1 MTKGK
6 QKSARRLIVVSNRLP
21 FSVLVEN
28 GELVFRPSAGGL
40 ATGMAAALAGF
51 PREASL
57 VDNYI
62 WVGWPGSSIDEA
74 MKPILN
80 ERALNEFSAV
90 PVYLTEQEMDRFYL
104 GFCNKTI
111 WPLFHYFPSYTVYEE
126 EYWQQYKHVNER
138 FASAI
143 AEIVGPGDTVWI
155 HDYHFMLLPQMLRTR
170 FPSIP
175 IGFFLHIPFPSFEV
189 FRLLPGAWRR
199 EILEG
204 LVGADLVGFH
214 TYEYTQH
221 FLQCV
226 LRILGY
232 EHNMGQIVTPEWFVK
247 ADTFPMGID
256 FEKFARAVHDPEV
269 QREREAIKSS
279 LQSVRIILSVDRLDY
294 SKGILKRLEGFEGLL
309 EKYPYYHGK
318 VKLIMVVVP
327 SRIGVEHYDLMKKQ
341 IEEMVGKI
349 NGRFGGIDW
358 TPVVYQYRHVP
369 FPALVAMYSLSDVAL
384 VTPLRDGMNLVAKEY
399 IASREDQTG
408 VLILSEMA
416 GAAKELGEAVIIN
429 PNNREEIAEAMREAL
444 EIPVEEQKK
453 RNAIMQQRL
462 RRYNVVRWAQDF
474 LHELIAAGQAQERFS
489 ARLLSPPDKH
499 RLLQD
504 FEKGKRR
511 LLLLDYDGTLTPIVR
526 KPSLAIPSADLLRL
540 VSQLAEHPANSLV
553 LISGRDHGT
562 LNEWFGQ
569 LPVTL
574 VAEHGSWIRER
585 GADWRM
591 LKQQTSEWKLQIVPI
606 LQLYADRLPGAMV
619 EEKDYAVAWHYRSAD
634 PEQAQRLASELFD
647 HLVTFTANIEIQVL
661 RGHKVIEVKTAG
673 ITKGTAGQFIIER
686 ENPDFILSIGDDWTD
701 EDLFGVLPDWA
712 YSLRVGIANTRAR
725 FNLRNTRDVL
735 RLLEALVKSSVSGI
749 LVHSTTEGGST

>member
-6 QKSARRLIVVSNRLP
+6 QKSARRLVVVSNRLP
-21 FSVLVEN
+21 FNVQFEN
-28 GELVFRPSAGGL
+28 GEIVFKPSAGGL
-40 ATGMAAALAGF
+40 ATGMAAALAGIS
-51 PREASL
+51 RESSPIDSCL
-57 VDNYI
+57 
-62 WVGWPGSSIDEA
+62 WVGWPGSSLDDD
-74 MKPILN
+74 MKPILT
-80 ERALNEFSAV
+80 ERALKEFSAV

-111 WPLFHYFPSYTVYEE
+111 WPLFHYFPSYAVYEE

-138 FASAI
+138 FATAL
-143 AEIVGPGDTVWI
+143 AEIIGPGDLVWV
-155 HDYHFMLLPQMLRTR
+155 HDYHLMLLPQMLRMR
-170 FPSIP
+170 FPTTP

-189 FRLLPGAWRR
+189 FRLLPGSWRR

-214 TYEYTQH
+214 AYEYTQH

-232 EHNMGQIVTPEWFVK
+232 EHNMGLIVTPEWFVK

-256 FEKFARAVHDPEV
+256 FEKFARAVHSDEV
-269 QREREAIKSS
+269 QKEREAITSS
-279 LQSVRIILSVDRLDY
+279 LRNVRIILSVDRLDY
-294 SKGILKRLEGFEGLL
+294 TKGILKRLEGFEGLL
-309 EKYPYYHGK
+309 EKYPRYHGT

-341 IEEMVGKI
+341 IEEMVGRI
-349 NGRFGGIDW
+349 NGRFGRIDW

-369 FPALVAMYSLSDVAL
+369 FPALVSMYSLSDVAL

-429 PNNREEIAEAMREAL
+429 PNNREEIAEALREAL
-444 EIPVEEQKK
+444 DMPIEEQKK

-474 LHELIAAGQAQERFS
+474 LHELIAAGQSQERFA
-489 ARLLSPPDKH
+489 ARLLSHAEKQ
-499 RLLQD
+499 RLLED
-504 FEKGKRR
+504 FERSTRR

-526 KPSLAIPSADLLRL
+526 KPSLAVPSADLPRL
-540 VSQLAEHPANSLV
+540 LAQLAEHPANSLV
-553 LISGRDHGT
+553 IISGRDHGT

-569 LPVTL
+569 LDATL

-585 GADWRM
+585 GSVWRM
-591 LKQQTSEWKLQIVPI
+591 FRQQTSEWKSQILPI

-619 EEKDYAVAWHYRSAD
+619 EEKDYAVAWHYRLAD
-634 PEQAQRLASELFD
+634 PEHAQRLASELFD
-647 HLVTFTANIEIQVL
+647 HLVSFTANIEIQVL
-661 RGHKVIEVKTAG
+661 RGHKVIEVKPAG
-673 ITKGTAGQFIIER
+673 ITKGTAAQYLIER
-686 ENPDFILSIGDDWTD
+686 EKPDFILSIGDDATD
-701 EDLFGVLPDWA
+701 EDLFNVLPPWA
-712 YSLRVGIANTRAR
+712 YSIRVGIANTRAR
-725 FNLRNTRDVL
+725 FNLKNTREVL
-735 RLLEALVKSSVSGI
+735 RLLDMLAKSLPGI
-749 LVHSTTEGGST
+749 LANSTTEGG